1 MKLIVA
7 GFGVLIVLIGLLGLV
22 SPARFRTLF
31 ERMTSQTRFLAAII
45 LRLGFGALLWIAADA
60 LRFPQL
66 MRILAAISIIAAV
79 GILIMG
85 RERLDRLVDWWL
97 ARSDGLFRL
106 STFFAAAFGGFLIYV
121 AV

>member
-22 SPARFRTLF
+22 SPARFRALF
-31 ERMTSQTRFLAAII
+31 ERMTGQTRFLAAII

>member
-7 GFGVLIVLIGLLGLV
+7 GAGVLIVLIGLLGLV
-22 SPARFRTLF
+22 SPARFRAVL
-31 ERMTSQTRFLAAII
+31 ERTTSQTRFLAGII
-45 LRLGFGALLWIAADA
+45 LRLGLGALLWIIADA

-97 ARSDGLFRL
+97 ARSDGLLRL
-106 STFFAAAFGGFLIYV
+106 STFFAAAFGGFLVYV

>member
-7 GFGVLIVLIGLLGLV
+7 GSGVLIVLIGLFGLV
-22 SPARFRTLF
+22 SPGRFRMLF
-31 ERMTSQTRFLAAII
+31 KRMTSHARFLAAII
-45 LRLGFGALLWIAADA
+45 LRLGLGALLWIVADA

-66 MRILAAISIIAAV
+66 IRILAAISIIAAI

-97 ARSDGLFRL
+97 ARSDGLLRL

>member
-22 SPARFRTLF
+22 SPARFRALF

>member
-7 GFGVLIVLIGLLGLV
+7 GAGVLIVLIGLLGLV
-22 SPARFRTLF
+22 SPARFRAVL
-31 ERMTSQTRFLAAII
+31 ERTTSQTRFLAAII
-45 LRLGFGALLWIAADA
+45 LRLGLGALLWIVADA
-60 LRFPQL
+60 LRFSQL

-85 RERLDRLVDWWL
+85 RERLNRLVDWWL
-97 ARSDGLFRL
+97 ARSDGLLRL
-106 STFFAAAFGGFLIYV
+106 STFFAAAFGGFLVYV

>member
-7 GFGVLIVLIGLLGLV
+7 GFGVLIVLIGLLGIV
-22 SPARFRTLF
+22 SPAHFRAVF
-31 ERMTSQTRFLAAII
+31 ERMTSQTRFLVAII
-45 LRLGFGALLWIAADA
+45 LRLGLGALLWIVADA

-97 ARSDGLFRL
+97 ASSDSLLRL
-106 STFFAAAFGGFLIYV
+106 STFFAAAFGGFLVYV

>member
-7 GFGVLIVLIGLLGLV
+7 GFGVLIVLVGLLGLV
-22 SPARFRTLF
+22 SPARFRALF

-45 LRLGFGALLWIAADA
+45 LRLGLGALLWIVADA

-97 ARSDGLFRL
+97 ARSDGLLRL
-106 STFFAAAFGGFLIYV
+106 STFFAAAFGGFLVYV
-121 AV
+121 AI